1 MSAAPDDDPRTP
13 SPPYGYSRPCTL
25 DRDEQIRVVAQ
36 FHAHRIRPSR
46 IAYRMGIDIALVEA
60 LIAGEVEPDRF
71 AALVESF
78 RSQRYRDRMRESA
91 AQRGSQRFELQRE
104 IEQDR
109 QREIEAERLRR
120 SPR

>member
-1 MSAAPDDDPRTP
+1 MSTAPDNDPRTP
-13 SPPYGYSRPCTL
+13 SPPDGYSRPCTL

-36 FHAHRIRPSR
+36 FHAHRIRPNR

-71 AALVESF
+71 AALVERF

-91 AQRGSQRFELQRE
+91 TQRGSQRFELQRE

-109 QREIEAERLRR
+109 RREIEAERLRR